1 MSDPERPSRAKQLAA
16 ALARARGESPSAVPV
31 RRSSIPPATDRK
43 SVPKREGRRLDAA
56 ARQSLFGDGR
66 GHSNAPSNDG
76 GRSRY
81 MPEVRR
87 SLLPDQ
93 PSDVRPDLSLSMP
106 PAPHTDPTARFN
118 VPSPRVSITPAPPRF
133 SAPPVSMRPRSG
145 PPAGFDEP
153 GTGRRSL
160 LPGADHDPR
169 GEDDPRFRE
178 AADLRW
184 HGQKLEAMELL
195 EALLQAQPGHAP
207 ARLELFSI
215 AMEVRDEGRV
225 RQLHDWLVQYY
236 VHHQQPSTACQAY
249 RAVRLAFPNLSF
261 KERTLIAALLSAEQA
276 REGRV
281 VVDTTKLLLKDFPQS
296 STLPRAFMSSAQVQ
310 LDEGR
315 PDLAKRTLE
324 NLLARFPHDS
334 LAQEARRKLRE
345 LG

>member
-1 MSDPERPSRAKQLAA
+1 
-16 ALARARGESPSAVPV
+16 
-31 RRSSIPPATDRK
+31 
-43 SVPKREGRRLDAA
+43 VPKREGRRLDAA
-56 ARQSLFGDGR
+56 ARQSLFGEGR
-66 GHSNAPSNDG
+66 NQSNAPSNDG

-106 PAPHTDPTARFN
+106 PAPHTEPVARFS
-118 VPSPRVSITPAPPRF
+118 VPSPQVSITPSPPRL
-133 SAPPVSMRPRSG
+133 SAPPVSMRPRG
-145 PPAGFDEP
+145 GFSEP

-160 LPGADHDPR
+160 LPGADHAPR
-169 GEDDPRFRE
+169 DEDDPRFRE
-178 AADLRW
+178 AAELRW
-184 HGQKLEAMELL
+184 HGRKLEAMELL

-215 AMEVRDEGRV
+215 ALETRDEDRV

-236 VHHQQPSTACQAY
+236 VHHQQPSAACQAY
-249 RAVRLAFPNLSF
+249 RNVRLAFPNLGF

-281 VVDTTKLLLKDFPQS
+281 LVDTTKLLLKDFPQS

-324 NLLARFPHDS
+324 NLLARFPYDS